1 MTQTNDP
8 IPALTRDDPAAHSGD
23 VVGDNVAALKDLFPQ
38 IVTDGK
44 VDFDVLRQLLGD
56 TVETGDER
64 YGLNWK
70 GKARA
75 RAHALTPTLATLR
88 PAREDSVD
96 WDTTQNLVIEGDN
109 LEVLKCL
116 RKAYAG
122 KVKLI
127 YIDPPY
133 NTGND
138 FVYPDNYTDSLSNYL
153 DLTGQRGEDGAQ
165 LTSNKESSGRFHTDW
180 LNMIYP
186 RMLVARE
193 FLRDDGFIFVSCND
207 AEVANIRTFMD
218 EIFGQ
223 DNFLADI
230 IWKKS
235 YGGGAKVKHVVI
247 HHEPVICYI
256 KSKSVVERIELP
268 PDPDALKYYKFKDA
282 KYPIRGPYRLQPLAT
297 TSNDERANLRYAIPY
312 NGEEIWPEKQWQW
325 ERGRT
330 FAALE
335 NDDLVLEKRADK
347 WSVSYKQYLKN
358 EEGVERGAKPASIVD
373 GPYTQTG
380 TAEIVALL
388 GDPKLFSFPKPV
400 GLIEAILQ
408 YPHPDRD
415 FLVMDFFA
423 GSGTTAN
430 AVMKLNASD
439 GGKRRFV
446 VVQLPEKLDPA
457 NTEQKAAALF
467 CDQLG
472 KPRNIAELTKE
483 RLRRAGSKVE
493 ADNPGVEVDTGFR
506 VYKLNTSNL
515 KPWQPDPGN
524 LEASLLDAVSNIVHG
539 RSEADLLTELL
550 LKTGIDLTTPA
561 VESTIAGKHVH
572 ALGGGTLIVC
582 LADIADDEAEGLGH
596 GIADWRAQLDPAGQT
611 TFYFK
616 DTGFASA
623 SAKANV
629 AAILRQRLG
638 DRIAKLASI

>member
-247 HHEPVICYI
+247 HHEHVICYI